1 MIKYLLDTSTLVD
14 ILRQKGGQAAAALM
28 SVGISRCAIVDMTLF
43 ELYYGAYCSERRE
56 ANLDMIHNLSKRITI
71 LPSSPAY
78 SEAARQKCRLRE
90 LGLLIEDID
99 LLIGCTAI
107 VNNLTLISGNTKHMG
122 RLERIQMDSWMK

>member
-14 ILRQKGGQAAAALM
+14 ILRQKGSQAAATLM
-28 SVGISRCAIVDMTLF
+28 SVGISRCAIADMTLF

-56 ANLDMIHNLSKRITI
+56 ENLDMIHNLSKRITI
-71 LPSSPAY
+71 LPSSAAY

-90 LGLLIEDID
+90 IGLLIEDID

-107 VNNLTLISGNTKHMG
+107 VNNLTLISGNAKHMG